1 MDGAAVSR
9 IERWTRRVL
18 EIEASKRGVQQPE
31 QKASGA
37 LIAAIVQPGAGLQS
51 ARKVVRSW
59 VKSAS
64 AVLPRFGKK
73 LARDSLHAPA
83 SRERAALPGPSLAPA
98 PQPQPTAAQPMA
110 ATTQLRQQR
119 NAAELKLFWQVSQ
132 QAADGAQKLLAGPG
146 ELALRVVAVRADAT
160 QIVTSEITDHGP
172 IPPSGEWHMVLPSA
186 DAHIVSAV
194 GMRHGERFVSIAH
207 ESSRATR

>member
-31 QKASGA
+31 HKPSGE
-37 LIAAIVQPGAGLQS
+37 LLAAIVQRDSGLQT

-59 VKSAS
+59 VRSAS
-64 AVLPRFGKK
+64 SVLPGFGKK
-73 LARDSLHAPA
+73 RAPEPHAPA
-83 SRERAALPGPSLAPA
+83 PASAHEPAALPAPAPA
-98 PQPQPTAAQPMA
+98 PQLMA
-110 ATTQLRQQR
+110 ATTELRQQR
-119 NAAELKLFWQVSQ
+119 HAAELKLFWQVSRE
-132 QAADGAQKLLAGPG
+132 AAERAQTLLGSPG

-172 IPPSGEWHMVLPSA
+172 IPASGEWHMVLPSA
-186 DAHIVSAV
+186 DAHCVSAV
-194 GMRHGERFVSIAH
+194 GLRHGERFVSIAH
-207 ESSRATR
+207 ESSRAVR